1 MKTMNRYIITKF
13 FICIFFASTLFIFSC
28 KKCYYCQ
35 AKQQGIE
42 EAIDF
47 AKSCGTKEDNK
58 KMEDEF
64 RSKYPVKDGYTVY
77 CK

>member
-1 MKTMNRYIITKF
+1 MTMNKYFKRKII
-13 FICIFFASTLFIFSC
+13 ILVLFIFSVFVSSC

-47 AKSCGTKEDNK
+47 AKSCGTKEENK

-64 RSKYPVKDGYTVY
+64 RAKYQVKDGYTVY